1 MTDLETIPET
11 APDTAPA
18 PAASRTRQFV
28 PHPFTKMGRLARQLW
43 ITAQDASRPDCPFI
57 SCGELA
63 EILNATTES
72 TSANLAQLRH
82 RGLVVQ
88 IHKPRRSGRG
98 TLALYGLTDAG
109 AVACADVFAGR

>member
-11 APDTAPA
+11 VTEPA
-18 PAASRTRQFV
+18 ATPAASRTRQFV

-88 IHKPRRSGRG
+88 VHKPRRSGRG
-98 TLALYGLTDAG
+98 TLAMYGLTDAG

>member
-11 APDTAPA
+11 VTEPA
-18 PAASRTRQFV
+18 ATPAASRTRQFV
-28 PHPFTKMGRLARQLW
+28 PHPFTKMGQLARQLW
-43 ITAQDASRPDCPFI
+43 ITAQDASRPDCP
-57 SCGELA
+57 
-63 EILNATTES
+63 LNATTES

-88 IHKPRRSGRG
+88 VHKPRRSGRG